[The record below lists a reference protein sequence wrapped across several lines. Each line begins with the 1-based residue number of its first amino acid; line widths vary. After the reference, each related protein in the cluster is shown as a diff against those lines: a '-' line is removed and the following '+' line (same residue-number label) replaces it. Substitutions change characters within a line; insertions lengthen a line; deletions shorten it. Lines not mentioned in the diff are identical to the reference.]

1 MDSSAFIAYA
11 NKKDQ
16 HHADADKVFEELKKQ
31 DSPYSV
37 LVTSYYVIDETIT
50 SLRKHVSHASAS
62 EWGEKIFSS
71 KIIDLVIEEQKLLMN
86 AWEFFR
92 KYQDKV
98 LSYTDCVIGT
108 IVNERKIDEIFAFD
122 EDFKKLGFNVI
133 P

>member
-1 MDSSAFIAYA
+1 
-11 NKKDQ
+11 
-16 HHADADKVFEELKKQ
+16 
-31 DSPYSV
+31 
-37 LVTSYYVIDETIT
+37 
-50 SLRKHVSHASAS
+50 VSHASAS